1 MDQLD
6 IDQVLQAYQGLSR
19 DSLEHINLNRVEI
32 SLLHVAIY
40 VSVQH
45 LSHDQK
51 VPSEHKAVIDLD
63 ETIGIGFRVR
73 DLIED
78 LGFKEGIFCLTI
90 ALLADFNGHG
100 SPILHHVAAPE
111 NLTKST
117 RAHHLVDKVSVP
129 QLRGLNW
136 QVRSIGSAVVFV
148 PVDSH
153 TTNRVDSLC
162 VQDLRFLKRCELIRE
177 LSLSLLWSHSVL

>member
-1 MDQLD
+1 M
-6 IDQVLQAYQGLSR
+6 LQAYQGLSR
-19 DSLEHINLNRVEI
+19 DSLEHVSLNRVKI
-32 SLLHVAIY
+32 SLLHVAIQ

-63 ETIGIGFRVR
+63 EAIDIRVRVR

-90 ALLADFNGHG
+90 ALLADFDGHG

-111 NLTKST
+111 NLTEST

-129 QLRGLNW
+129 QLRALNR
-136 QVRSIGSAVVFV
+136 QVGSIGSAVVFV
-148 PVDSH
+148 PMDSH

-162 VQDLRFLKRCELIRE
+162 VQDLRFLKRCELVCE
-177 LSLSLLWSHSVL
+177 LTLRLLWSHSVL

>member
-1 MDQLD
+1 MDQFD

-19 DSLEHINLNRVEI
+19 DYFEHVGLYWLKI
-32 SLLHVAIY
+32 SFLHVAIQ
-40 VSVQH
+40 VSLQH

-63 ETIGIGFRVR
+63 ETIGIRVRVR
-73 DLIED
+73 DLIKD
-78 LGFKEGIFCLTI
+78 LRFKEGIFCLPI
-90 ALLADFNGHG
+90 ALLADFNGHR

-129 QLRGLNW
+129 
-136 QVRSIGSAVVFV
+136 
-148 PVDSH
+148 
-153 TTNRVDSLC
+153 
-162 VQDLRFLKRCELIRE
+162 
-177 LSLSLLWSHSVL
+177 